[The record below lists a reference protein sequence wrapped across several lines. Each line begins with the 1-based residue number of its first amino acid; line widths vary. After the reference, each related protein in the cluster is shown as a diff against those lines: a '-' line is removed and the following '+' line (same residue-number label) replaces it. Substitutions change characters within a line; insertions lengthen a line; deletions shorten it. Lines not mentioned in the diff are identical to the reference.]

1 MQIPMSETQF
11 AGLGQRLRSN
21 SIELTGRSGT
31 LTKDGVTAN
40 YAYADGA
47 LTVEIVD
54 RPSLL
59 PVSLIEGRL
68 QAYLEQSIAYDASRS
83 AL

>member
-11 AGLGQRLRSN
+11 AGLAQRLRRN
-21 SIELTGRSGT
+21 GIELTGQSGT
-31 LTKDGVTAN
+31 LTKDGVTAK
-40 YAYADGA
+40 YAYADGT
-47 LTVEIVD
+47 LTIEIVD
-54 RPSLL
+54 KPPLL

-68 QAYLEQSIAYDASRS
+68 RAYLEQSIAYDASRS